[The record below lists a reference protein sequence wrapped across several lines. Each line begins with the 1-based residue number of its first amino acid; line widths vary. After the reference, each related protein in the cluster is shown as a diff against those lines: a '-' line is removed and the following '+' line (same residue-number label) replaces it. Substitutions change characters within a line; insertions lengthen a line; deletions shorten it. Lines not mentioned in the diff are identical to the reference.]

1 MSDMND
7 AGLAGEWMMSTEL
20 SEATELR
27 PLQPVEDNFEMS
39 VVVREPLY
47 GRRYEFR
54 ASIEDGGIMLCVPYD
69 YHGCDVE
76 FIDPDEANDEA
87 WEALDAMLGFDVRK
101 AAVETGIGGSVPP
114 LSVLG
119 AVSYAVLP
127 FEMALLVRRAMR
139 KGGC

>member
-7 AGLAGEWMMSTEL
+7 AGFAGEWIIVPEL
-20 SEATELR
+20 SDATELR
-27 PLQPVEDNFEMS
+27 PLQPVEDNFEMP

-54 ASIEDGGIMLCVPYD
+54 ASIEDEGIMLCVPYD
-69 YHGCDVE
+69 YHGCDAE

-87 WEALDAMLGFDVRK
+87 WEALDALLGFDVRK
-101 AAVETGIGGSVPP
+101 AAVETGVGGGVPP
-114 LSVLG
+114 LTVPS

-139 KGGC
+139 KGGR

>member
-7 AGLAGEWMMSTEL
+7 AGFAEEWMMAPEL
-20 SEATELR
+20 SDATELR
-27 PLQPVEDNFEMS
+27 PLQPVEEGFEMP

-54 ASIEDGGIMLCVPYD
+54 ASIEDQGIMLCVPYD
-69 YHGCDVE
+69 YHGCDAE
-76 FIDPDEANDEA
+76 FIDPDEANEEA
-87 WEALDAMLGFDVRK
+87 WEALDALLGFDVRK

-114 LSVLG
+114 VSMLG

-127 FEMALLVRRAMR
+127 FEMALLVRRAMQ